1 VIRSSSLPLLLALL
15 PAACGSP
22 SGAVVVNS
30 EAASSAAEAS
40 VAVVPSASSA
50 SAKPLAPAE
59 PSSDALGED
68 AAENGSVA
76 QSGGADHATVNEAL
90 KRELVGTGKIDGSTL
105 TDVRMTGRCSTA
117 FVTAKSAIT
126 VNWTEVG
133 NFAKELDKGVATLPI
148 ADDKGRHVFTLA
160 DGLGFRRI
168 DGGMGLL
175 SDDCQS

>member
-1 VIRSSSLPLLLALL
+1 MIRPSSLPLLLALL

-22 SGAVVVNS
+22 SGAVAANS
-30 EAASSAAEAS
+30 EAASSVGEAS
-40 VAVVPSASSA
+40 VAMVPSVSST
-50 SAKPLAPAE
+50 SATPLAPAE
-59 PSSDALGED
+59 PSSAALEED

-117 FVTAKSAIT
+117 FVTAKSTIT
-126 VNWTEVG
+126 VNWTKVG
-133 NFAKELDKGVATLPI
+133 NFAGELDKGVATLPI
-148 ADDKGRHVFTLA
+148 ADDKGRHVFTMA
-160 DGLGFRRI
+160 EGPGFRRV